1 MPSSLGFTGRLIARY
16 LYNHSQRASFTFAL
30 GVRSKAKGEAL
41 KKSLGID
48 DTVGLVQVDVGDY
61 ASVETAVRE
70 VRVVI
75 NVVGP
80 YWLWGNNIV
89 R

>member
-1 MPSSLGFTGRLIARY
+1 M
-16 LYNHSQRASFTFAL
+16 
-30 GVRSKAKGEAL
+30 RSKSKGEAL
-41 KKSLGID
+41 KKSLGVD